1 MGKGLEVLNSMG
13 HGWWGPE
20 TRTLWE
26 GPPEWSMEGTLNRDL
41 ESWRLV
47 PQTMWERS
55 P

>member
-1 MGKGLEVLNSMG
+1 MGKGLEVSNSMG

-20 TRTLWE
+20 ARTLWE

-41 ESWRLV
+41 ESWHLV
-47 PQTMWERS
+47 PQRMWERS